1 MKYLYMLYIEFC
13 VWMSQRY
20 VKRGKR
26 WTNRATKV
34 HHKLCEHIIKGRR
47 K

>member
-1 MKYLYMLYIEFC
+1 MLYIEFC

-26 WTNRATKV
+26 WTNRATKD
-34 HHKLCEHIIKGRR
+34 HHKLCEYIIKEGR